1 VSLRLREPRV
11 RRPYRSPLFPVPQ
24 IVASGLFALAAFKIF
39 PDPTARDHI
48 YRDFGIFLA
57 IAVAFSLVYNLF
69 TFRSLSVIFR
79 PVPLREVYR
88 EAELIEEELPLPV
101 EPGVPQPH
109 LPHEES

>member
-1 VSLRLREPRV
+1 LRLREPNA

-24 IVASGLFALAAFKIF
+24 IVASGLLGLAAFKIF

-69 TFRSLSVIFR
+69 AYRSLALIFR
-79 PVPLREVYR
+79 PVPLAEVHS
-88 EAELIEEELPLPV
+88 EAELIEQELPLPV
-101 EPGVPQPH
+101 EPGPPH
-109 LPHEES
+109 LPHTQHDDEA